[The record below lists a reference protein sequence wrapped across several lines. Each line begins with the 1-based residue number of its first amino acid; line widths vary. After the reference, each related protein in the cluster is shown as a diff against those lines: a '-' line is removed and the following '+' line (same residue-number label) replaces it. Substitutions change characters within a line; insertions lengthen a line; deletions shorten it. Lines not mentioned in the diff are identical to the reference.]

1 MSDMEFSKEKK
12 FWIIVA
18 NSLVYFMLAYIVVI
32 ILTNSFSILLA
43 NLEGVNGVLYYYGF
57 DVLNEQMH
65 WSTEL
70 TFLIFFFGTG
80 FSLVLG
86 LIFERLYKK
95 VRKHTRHY
103 KLFYLW
109 GYMLSFT
116 YFFGN
121 IVVGTFFYFGTG
133 VLFEEFSLP
142 MIFRIVTGIVAFG
155 ALIYLGIYATRGFII
170 SLNSYQRFIER
181 TEMSWFMKA
190 MVLYPAVLGNVFIL
204 FLKLPEYNH
213 VNMLDTL
220 VWVMLFVPVIS
231 LFLNLS
237 GQPSIRFK
245 RKTVS
250 IRIFP
255 LPIIVFIVVVLIYRI
270 GLMNG
275 LEF

>member
-1 MSDMEFSKEKK
+1 M
-12 FWIIVA
+12 
-18 NSLVYFMLAYIVVI
+18 
-32 ILTNSFSILLA
+32 
-43 NLEGVNGVLYYYGF
+43 
-57 DVLNEQMH
+57 Q

-80 FSLVLG
+80 FSFVLG
-86 LIFERLYKK
+86 LIFERLYKR
-95 VRKHTRHY
+95 VRKHSRHS

-121 IVVGTFFYFGTG
+121 IIVGTFFYFGTG

-142 MIFRIVTGIVAFG
+142 MLFRIIAGAIGLG
-155 ALIYLGIYATRGFII
+155 ALAFLGVYSTRGFII

-181 TEMSWFMKA
+181 TEMNWFLKA
-190 MVLYPAVLGNVFIL
+190 QVLYPTLLGSVLIL

-220 VWVMLFVPVIS
+220 VWAMIFIPVIALFV
-231 LFLNLS
+231 NLS
-237 GQPSIRFK
+237 GQQSIRFK

-255 LPIIVFIVVVLIYRI
+255 VPVIIFVIVVLIYRI